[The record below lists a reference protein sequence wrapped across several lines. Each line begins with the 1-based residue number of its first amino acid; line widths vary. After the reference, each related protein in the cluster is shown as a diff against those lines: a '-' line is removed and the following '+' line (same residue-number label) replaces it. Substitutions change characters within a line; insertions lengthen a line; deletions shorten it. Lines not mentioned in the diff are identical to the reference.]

1 MVTAGYASLSFA
13 FVIVIVN
20 VFVVLSRGST
30 IDSLKAYA
38 VNMDDEQKKSHI
50 SLSINARP
58 FGACKMILDFFCLVA
73 ALVQL

>member
-1 MVTAGYASLSFA
+1 MVTAGYAFLSHA
-13 FVIVIVN
+13 FVIVILN

-50 SLSINARP
+50 GISIKARP
-58 FGACKMILDFFCLVA
+58 FGAFKMISNFFCLVA